1 MPAGGI
7 PPALGTINYEA
18 QHGQI
23 KRQSEHL
30 CLVAIDTLDP
40 YVRRGQEGHGV
51 GDVVKAPRGEHLP
64 QVLLL
69 GVHLTVDIQA
79 FELVTQYPRHEPLLP
94 HEQVPE
100 RHDCCQFRR
109 R

>member
-64 QVLLL
+64 QVLLWRPSYR
-69 GVHLTVDIQA
+69 GHSG
-79 FELVTQYPRHEPLLP
+79 
-94 HEQVPE
+94 
-100 RHDCCQFRR
+100 FRAGNAISQTR
-109 R
+109 TPPAA